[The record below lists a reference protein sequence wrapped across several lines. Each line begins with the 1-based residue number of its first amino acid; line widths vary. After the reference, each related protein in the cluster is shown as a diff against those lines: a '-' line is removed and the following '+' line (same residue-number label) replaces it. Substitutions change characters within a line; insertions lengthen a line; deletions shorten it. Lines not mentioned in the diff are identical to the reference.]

1 MSHICKE
8 FKHKTAII
16 VNTCV
21 KKIIEHMAEIEV
33 KCKAAVVDGML
44 CAAFITPMMERV
56 AQKVETCKEL
66 LFLDTSGTMDRY
78 GHYVVLIMCK
88 GKTGGLPVGV
98 LILDSQTEEAYT
110 IGLKMFKSLYC
121 DQKGPLFFMTD
132 CADSER
138 NAIHTVFPGIFFF
151 IINM

>member
-1 MSHICKE
+1 MKSIVSFSYFLKKYSSIYGKSIGEISKE
-8 FKHKTAII
+8 ES
-16 VNTCV
+16 VN
-21 KKIIEHMAEIEV
+21 KIMEHMSEIDV

-110 IGLKMFKSLYC
+110 NGLKMFKSIYS
-121 DQKGPLFFMTD
+121 DQKGPKV
-132 CADSER
+132 ER
-138 NAIHTVFPGIFFF
+138 ERS
-151 IINM
+151 